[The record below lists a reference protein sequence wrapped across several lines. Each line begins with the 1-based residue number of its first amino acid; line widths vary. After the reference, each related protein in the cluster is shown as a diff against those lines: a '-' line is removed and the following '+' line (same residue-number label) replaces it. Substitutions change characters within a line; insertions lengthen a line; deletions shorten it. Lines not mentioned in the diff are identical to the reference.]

1 MGLLDSVLGSLT
13 GNSGGQAGGGA
24 ANPLLGIV
32 VGMLTHQSN
41 GGLAGIVQQFVAKG
55 LGQQANSWVGSGPNE
70 PITAD
75 HIHQVFGSDQVQ
87 QIAQQTG
94 LPPQH
99 VATGLAQMLPQIIN
113 QLTPNGTM
121 VHGDELKNN
130 IAGLLKGLL

>member
-1 MGLLDSVLGSLT
+1 MGLFDSVLGSLT
-13 GNSGGQAGGGA
+13 GSNSAGQTSNA

-32 VGMLTHQSN
+32 VGMLTHQSG
-41 GGLAGIVQQFVAKG
+41 GGLAGVVQQFVAKG
-55 LGQQANSWVGSGPNE
+55 LGQQANSWVGNGPNE

-75 HIHQVFGSDQVQ
+75 HIHQVFGTDQVQ
-87 QIAQQTG
+87 QMAQQTG

-99 VATGLAQMLPQIIN
+99 VAAGLAQLLPQIIN
-113 QLTPNGTM
+113 QLTPNGSM